1 MIYPEQD
8 MKRWEYC
15 NNVVT
20 LANADYYYTKE
31 QVDEKISGL
40 TQTAIEEMVERK
52 IREILQ
58 NT

>member
-1 MIYPEQD
+1 

-40 TQTAIEEMVERK
+40 TQTAIEELVERK